1 MNPSYALALDL
12 EDYATVDIALAGGA
26 IFEQYDDAEPALAAN
41 DNSYDGDDNIY
52 PSLY

>member
-1 MNPSYALALDL
+1 MNPNYALAYDL

-26 IFEQYDDAEPALAAN
+26 IFEQYDDAEPLLAAN
-41 DNSYDGDDNIY
+41 DESYDYDNLY